1 MKKISLSLF
10 IFLLLNLTLNAEI
23 KLPAV
28 FSDNMVLQQKSI
40 VKLWGK
46 SIENKQITITASW
59 LNMPINVLSD
69 ANGNWKTTIKTPK
82 AGGPYSLSF
91 SDGTNFTLN
100 NVMIGEVWFC
110 AGQSNMQMTLKGY
123 DGQPVNESQQTIAN
137 ANAQVPIRIF
147 KVERRK
153 SIVPQDSISGIWKI
167 NTPENVSNTS
177 AVAYFFAQRL
187 QSALKVPVGI
197 IISSWGGT
205 EIQAFMDSLTL
216 SKFEKVNT
224 PSKNTAIN
232 EYPVHCELYNGM
244 IYPLRDFS
252 IKGFL
257 WYQGEANA
265 FDPAGYKLAFPAMV
279 SQWRGIWHDDKLPF
293 YFTQIAPYKYNGIDK
308 RRTAYFK
315 EMQQGL
321 MTSVPNSGMVVTADV
336 GDSAQI
342 HPPMKKEIGLRLSK
356 WVLARTYN
364 FNNVHF
370 RSPEF
375 KSLKIKNGAVIIDF
389 DNEEKGLHSTTSQIE
404 GFEIAGS
411 DRVFKKATAELI
423 RNGKMIRVSES
434 TVQKP
439 VAVRY
444 CFKNYSKVTLYNSS
458 ENPLTLFRTDNWEE

>member
-153 SIVPQDSISGIWKI
+153 SIVPQDSISGSWKI

-279 SQWRGIWHDDKLPF
+279 FQWRRIWHDDKLPF

-356 WVLARTYN
+356 WALAKTYH
-364 FNNVHF
+364 FNNVPF
-370 RSPEF
+370 INPEF
-375 KSLKIKNGAVIIDF
+375 KSLKIKDGYAYIDF
-389 DNEEKGLHSTTSQIE
+389 NNVEKGLHTSSTEID

-411 DRVFKKATAELI
+411 DKVFKNAKAELI
-423 RNGKMIRVSES
+423 QNGKILRLSEP
-434 TVQKP
+434 TVQNP

-444 CFKNYSKVTLYNSS
+444 CFKNYSKVTLYNSF
-458 ENPLTLFRTDNWEE
+458 ENPLTPFRTDNWEE